1 MFWRRLAH
9 RAGRRLSMGPPPAE
23 GGRRPPQNTTDSHS
37 ETLCIELVLL
47 SLLER
52 FSLERDKDDPQA
64 ILSAIE
70 RDVSF
75 RGINLWVLIAAVVI
89 ASVGLNVN
97 STAVIIGAMLISPL
111 MGPIV
116 GIGVSL
122 ATYNLPLLNKSLRN
136 FLLAVFFNIFTSALY
151 FWVSPL
157 KEAGSEL
164 IARTSPSVW
173 DVVIAFF
180 GGLAGII
187 AAASREEKITV
198 IAGVAIATALMPP
211 LCTVGYEITSLQP
224 QFIAGA
230 FYLFS
235 INAVLISTAAYLIA
249 QLLRFPKVEIAN
261 AQLRL
266 RIRRLALL
274 VVIGTFLPT
283 LYLSWRL
290 VQKAI
295 QEKRLR
301 LFLQHE
307 LRYAQTSL
315 ISYKL
320 ASQDNKTILEI
331 VLIGEG
337 LSEKDQERLRRA
349 LSNYKLPIDSIQII
363 QGATSPTSLRT
374 STPAEAPYQ
383 RLYTEIQHL
392 TDSLRL
398 LKEHLRTYQMQDTL
412 PQTLLREIR
421 IFFPTIEGIGII
433 KLTPS
438 DTSRKPLYVVC
449 IQHQGAL
456 PKSHIQA

>member
-1 MFWRRLAH
+1 MQTKPFLRL
-9 RAGRRLSMGPPPAE
+9 
-23 GGRRPPQNTTDSHS
+23 
-37 ETLCIELVLL
+37 LL
-47 SLLER
+47 SLLDR

-136 FLLAVFFNIFTSALY
+136 FLVAVFFSIFTSALY

-187 AAASREEKITV
+187 AAASREKKITV

-211 LCTVGYEITSLQP
+211 LCTVGYGIASLQP

-235 INAVLISTAAYLIA
+235 INAVFISAAAYLIA

-266 RIRRLALL
+266 RISADWLSSSLLALFCP
-274 VVIGTFLPT
+274 IF
-283 LYLSWRL
+283 
-290 VQKAI
+290 
-295 QEKRLR
+295 
-301 LFLQHE
+301 
-307 LRYAQTSL
+307 TSL
-315 ISYKL
+315 GDWSKKPSKRS
-320 ASQDNKTILEI
+320 ASA
-331 VLIGEG
+331 
-337 LSEKDQERLRRA
+337 S
-349 LSNYKLPIDSIQII
+349 SF
-363 QGATSPTSLRT
+363 
-374 STPAEAPYQ
+374 STN
-383 RLYTEIQHL
+383 
-392 TDSLRL
+392 
-398 LKEHLRTYQMQDTL
+398 
-412 PQTLLREIR
+412 
-421 IFFPTIEGIGII
+421 
-433 KLTPS
+433 
-438 DTSRKPLYVVC
+438 
-449 IQHQGAL
+449 
-456 PKSHIQA
+456 

>member
-1 MFWRRLAH
+1 MQTKAFLRL
-9 RAGRRLSMGPPPAE
+9 
-23 GGRRPPQNTTDSHS
+23 
-37 ETLCIELVLL
+37 LL
-47 SLLER
+47 SLLDR

-136 FLLAVFFNIFTSALY
+136 FLVAVFFSIFTSALY

-164 IARTSPSVW
+164 IARTTPSVW

-187 AAASREEKITV
+187 AATSREKKITV

-211 LCTVGYEITSLQP
+211 LCTVGYGIASLQP

-235 INAVLISTAAYLIA
+235 INAVFISTAAYLIA

-261 AQLRL
+261 ARLRL

-274 VVIGTFLPT
+274 VVIGTFLPS

-295 QEKRLR
+295 QEERLR
-301 LFLQHE
+301 LFLQQE

-320 ASQDNKTILEI
+320 TSQDNKTILEI

-349 LSNYKLPIDSIQII
+349 LSNYELPIDSIQII

-421 IFFPTIEGIGII
+421 IFFPSIEGIGIT

-438 DTSRKPLYVVC
+438 DTSRKPLYVAC

-456 PKSHIQA
+456 PKSQLQVWLEQRLGVPVQICSLSD